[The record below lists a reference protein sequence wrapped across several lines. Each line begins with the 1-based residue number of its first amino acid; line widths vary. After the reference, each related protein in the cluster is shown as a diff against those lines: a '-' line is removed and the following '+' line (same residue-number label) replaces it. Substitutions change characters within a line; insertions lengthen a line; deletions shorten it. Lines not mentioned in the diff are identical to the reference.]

1 MAERDT
7 QLSREV
13 DVDADVDVDDLEVPV
28 EPVEEPAA
36 ESDSGG
42 LRGRVRERA
51 GSVLSVRDL
60 ALSLVLVVGGV
71 LLVGGTVGLGTV
83 GDLLGIVAGTFLLG
97 AAGDARR
104 YAVAALA
111 GTLAGGSSALL
122 GNLVLSLVGVGLPVV
137 VAGAAAGGLAG
148 LFGHYLGRDLRD
160 GLTREL

>member
-13 DVDADVDVDDLEVPV
+13 DVDADVDVDDLDVPV
-28 EPVEEPAA
+28 EPVEEPAD
-36 ESDSGG
+36 ESRGG

-60 ALSLVLVVGGV
+60 ALSLVLVAGGV
-71 LLVGGTVGLGTV
+71 LLVGGAVGLGTV

-111 GTLAGGSSALL
+111 GTLAGGASALL
-122 GNLVLSLVGVGLPVV
+122 GNLVLSIVGVGLPVV
-137 VAGAAAGGLAG
+137 VVAAAAGGLAG
-148 LFGHYLGRDLRD
+148 LLGNYLGRDLRD